1 MGLLNL
7 LVLKKVNDQI
17 AKASPSQSH
26 VPPIPPFII
35 PGAAS
40 QMLLAALLV
49 YKFDIPTRHLLFCII
64 YPAYLT
70 FANHFQFSN
79 NIAIRQR
86 SNHHPSNLTVVMS
99 KIYSE
104 SDTTW
109 FKYYMTS
116 ATIVGGLPPL
126 MTVLLAPTEVADAAI
141 SPLLVFWTQITC
153 EKVAMLNPNVHCY
166 IAFLIPMG
174 FFVYRE
180 SLLLDF
186 PFHQW
191 PFFSM
196 VHMYLQST

>member
-1 MGLLNL
+1 
-7 LVLKKVNDQI
+7 
-17 AKASPSQSH
+17 
-26 VPPIPPFII
+26 
-35 PGAAS
+35 
-40 QMLLAALLV
+40 
-49 YKFDIPTRHLLFCII
+49 
-64 YPAYLT
+64 
-70 FANHFQFSN
+70 
-79 NIAIRQR
+79 
-86 SNHHPSNLTVVMS
+86 
-99 KIYSE
+99 
-104 SDTTW
+104 
-109 FKYYMTS
+109 
-116 ATIVGGLPPL
+116 

>member
-1 MGLLNL
+1 
-7 LVLKKVNDQI
+7 
-17 AKASPSQSH
+17 
-26 VPPIPPFII
+26 
-35 PGAAS
+35 
-40 QMLLAALLV
+40 
-49 YKFDIPTRHLLFCII
+49 
-64 YPAYLT
+64 
-70 FANHFQFSN
+70 
-79 NIAIRQR
+79 
-86 SNHHPSNLTVVMS
+86 
-99 KIYSE
+99 
-104 SDTTW
+104 
-109 FKYYMTS
+109 MTS